1 MSVKEDYYYW
11 SILHALC
18 IDHGYEVISVSTDQ
32 NEIWLEKYSEKK
44 FPVVRLMRHDLDWG
58 NWLKRDLNRTAHN
71 SERVRAQLFKRPIN
85 VLNVY
90 ISPFPPVDDYE
101 HDIITL
107 KKTTLSS
114 YIFETSKFESSL
126 QQLSELMG
134 GVVSSE
140 IFYDDISEEKIPA
153 LKHQVLQSTVRKR
166 EEEEKIFQYG
176 KPIFTMIFLA
186 IQIVIFLL
194 MELLG
199 SSESMKTLVEFG
211 AKYTP
216 FILQGEWW
224 RLITPMFV
232 HIGLLHLIMNSFA
245 LYYLG
250 AEVEKI
256 YGSFRFFIFYL
267 FAGFAGTLASFL
279 FNDSL
284 SAGASGAIFGCF
296 GALLFFGWKQPKL
309 FFRKMGTNIIVLIA
323 INLALGF
330 TLSGIDNSGH
340 IGGLIGGFLISLAI
354 GVPKKGNG
362 IIRIIGTVSLG
373 FITYFTLMLGYSLQ
387 ENRNHDPVIV
397 SLANEYIQAG
407 EENEARDLLKGLLH
421 ERPTAPHAYFLLGNL
436 EAKEKRYQEAKTAY
450 LEAIQQ
456 KKDLH
461 EAYYNLSL
469 VYLEEGNTEKAKE
482 QLLLAIKYGKGEPM
496 YQTLLEKL
504 P

>member
-11 SILHALC
+11 SILHTLC

-32 NEIWLEKYSEKK
+32 NEIWLEKYSDKK

-58 NWLKRDLNRTAHN
+58 SWLKRDLNRTVHN
-71 SERVRAQLFKRPIN
+71 SERIRSQLFKRPIH
-85 VLNVY
+85 VLNMY
-90 ISPFPPVDDYE
+90 ISPYPPVDDYE
-101 HDIITL
+101 LDDVTL
-107 KKTTLSS
+107 KKTTITSF
-114 YIFETSKFESSL
+114 IFETNQFEHSL
-126 QQLSELMG
+126 KQLSEILEVRLG
-134 GVVSSE
+134 SE
-140 IFYDDISEEKIPA
+140 LLFEEISEEKITD

-166 EEEEKIFQYG
+166 EEEQKVFQYG
-176 KPIFTMIFLA
+176 RPIFTMFFLT
-186 IQIVIFLL
+186 IQIVLFLL
-194 MELLG
+194 MELTG
-199 SSESMKTLVEFG
+199 DSENMKTLVEYG

-256 YGSFRFFIFYL
+256 YGSLRFFIIYL
-267 FAGFAGTLASFL
+267 YAGFAGTLASFL

-330 TLSGIDNSGH
+330 TLSGIDNAGH

-354 GVPKKGNG
+354 GVPKKGNVIVKIVG
-362 IIRIIGTVSLG
+362 VVGLG
-373 FITYFTLMLGYSLQ
+373 LITYLAITLGYSIQ
-387 ENRNHDPVIV
+387 EKRDHGPVIA
-397 SLANEYIQAG
+397 SLVNEYIKDG
-407 EENEARDLLKGLLH
+407 EEKKARDLLVRLLL
-421 ERPTAPHAYFLLGNL
+421 ERPNAPHAYFLLGNL
-436 EAKEKRYQEAKTAY
+436 EAKDKKYLGAKKAY
-450 LEAIQQ
+450 LEAIRQ
-456 KKDLH
+456 KKDFH

-469 VYLEEGNTEKAKE
+469 VYLEEGNVEKAKE
-482 QLLLAIKYGKGEPM
+482 VLLLAIKYGKGEPM
-496 YQTLLEKL
+496 YQTLLE
-504 P
+504 